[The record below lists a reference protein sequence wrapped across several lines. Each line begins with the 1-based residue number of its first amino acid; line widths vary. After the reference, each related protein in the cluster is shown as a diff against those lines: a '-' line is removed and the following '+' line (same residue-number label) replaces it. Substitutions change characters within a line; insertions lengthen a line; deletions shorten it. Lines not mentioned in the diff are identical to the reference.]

1 MNERRYCRRGDTTRQ
16 AAAIR
21 LLPALIALVALMA
34 LSGCAQ
40 PRRPPPRSYVPVPIA
55 PFDDAPN
62 AFTIAG
68 PHFSAGEAA
77 LVRVCVASDHT
88 VSSTDLIGSSGD
100 QRFDALALQWARTVR
115 LRYAPPPGAYMQRCG
130 EVRVEIR
137 TPEEPRAVSGVD
149 VSLG

>member
-1 MNERRYCRRGDTTRQ
+1 MNGRRYCQRGETTRQ
-16 AAAIR
+16 AGALR
-21 LLPALIALVALMA
+21 LLPLLATLAVLMA
-34 LSGCAQ
+34 LSGCTL
-40 PRRPPPRSYVPVPIA
+40 PRRPPPRAYTPVPIA

-68 PHFSAGEAA
+68 PRFSAGEAA
-77 LVRVCVASDHT
+77 LVRVCVAHDHT

-100 QRFDALALQWARTVR
+100 QRFDAFALQWARQVR
-115 LRYAPPPGAYMQRCG
+115 LRYAAPPGAYMQRCG

-137 TPEEPRAVSGVD
+137 IPEEPRAVSGVD

>member
-1 MNERRYCRRGDTTRQ
+1 LAVL
-16 AAAIR
+16 AALA
-21 LLPALIALVALMA
+21 ALMA
-34 LSGCAQ
+34 LDGCAQ
-40 PRRPPPRSYVPVPIA
+40 PRRSPPRAHSPLPIA

-68 PHFSAGEAA
+68 PRFSAGEAA
-77 LVRVCVASDHT
+77 LVRVCVARDHT

-100 QRFDALALQWARTVR
+100 QRFDALALQWARQVR
-115 LRYAPPPGAYMQRCG
+115 LRYAAPPGAYMRRCG